1 MHCFFGQW
9 VVGFSVMKRIKMSYL
24 RTEWYLQ
31 CDAKLSVKETA
42 SFILIYLLIYRIN
55 LEELII
61 YDCVGILISI
71 LG

>member
-1 MHCFFGQW
+1 
-9 VVGFSVMKRIKMSYL
+9 MSYL

-71 LG
+71 LGW